1 MRSREQITEDFMTQF
16 DASCLPEPTELLN
29 FLEQHELGCFI
40 KKDALITRVKLINSE
55 TKISTHIF
63 CLPVS
68 INLSNEFIGK

>member
-40 KKDALITRVKLINSE
+40 KKDALIFFKNDILTIKNS
-55 TKISTHIF
+55 
-63 CLPVS
+63 
-68 INLSNEFIGK
+68 